1 MINGNPGRNSMA
13 EERKVCPS
21 RVVRKFSANGRAE
34 EKEKAAHSTR
44 PENAVVMLVILALR
58 VDESQS
64 R

>member
-1 MINGNPGRNSMA
+1 MA